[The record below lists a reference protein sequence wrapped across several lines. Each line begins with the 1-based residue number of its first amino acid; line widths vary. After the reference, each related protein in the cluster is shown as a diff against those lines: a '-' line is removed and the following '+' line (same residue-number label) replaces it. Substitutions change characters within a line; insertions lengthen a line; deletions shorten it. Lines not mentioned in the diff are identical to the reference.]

1 LRETRLAKLDV
12 LEDHKMRRLTSI
24 IRWVRKLRSS
34 SLLLA
39 ALLALGTT
47 PGFSSSPGSEKIQA
61 TYTKDGNVVRVTLIV
76 YNYTTSPEK
85 QVLSQAFQEGQ
96 DRELATALSKTKAA
110 GSCSIT
116 GDLGFD
122 VAFIQMVV
130 TPTGRQIT
138 FIANRPLQPDEVNP
152 SSDSQSFDLLVGQLD
167 MNDTDNTKSTGFLY
181 RASRLVIDE
190 QGDFHYDLA
199 GSPWS
204 MVNVLDSNWAP
215 ALAAHE
221 APALAAHEA
230 PAPAGHEAPA
240 ATGPLLSSLP

>member
-1 LRETRLAKLDV
+1 MKP
-12 LEDHKMRRLTSI
+12 LTSI
-24 IRWVRKLRSS
+24 IRWVRKLGSS

-39 ALLALGTT
+39 ALLALGST
-47 PGFSSSPGSEKIQA
+47 PGFSSTPGSEKIQA

-76 YNYTTSPEK
+76 YNYTNSADL
-85 QVLSQAFQEGQ
+85 QVLSLAFQRGQ
-96 DRELATALSKTKAA
+96 DRELAAVLSKTKAA
-110 GSCSIT
+110 GHCSIT
-116 GDLGFD
+116 GDLSFD
-122 VAFIQMVV
+122 VAFIQMLV

-199 GSPWS
+199 GNPWS

-215 ALAAHE
+215 APVVRV
-221 APALAAHEA
+221 APD
-230 PAPAGHEAPA
+230 
-240 ATGPLLSSLP
+240 ATGPPLRSSLP

>member
-1 LRETRLAKLDV
+1 MTRLAC
-12 LEDHKMRRLTSI
+12 I
-24 IRWVRKLRSS
+24 IRWARKLGSF
-34 SLLLA
+34 SLLPA
-39 ALLALGTT
+39 ALLAFAAT

-61 TYTKDGNVVRVTLIV
+61 TYTKDGNVVRVTLTV
-76 YNYTTSPEK
+76 YNYSTSADL
-85 QVLSQAFQEGQ
+85 QVLSLAFQRGH

-110 GSCSIT
+110 GLCSIT
-116 GDLGFD
+116 GGLSFD
-122 VAFIQMVV
+122 VAFIQMVT

-167 MNDTDNTKSTGFLY
+167 MNDADNTKSTGFLY

-190 QGDFHYDLA
+190 QGEFHYDLA

-215 ALAAHE
+215 AQ
-221 APALAAHEA
+221 
-230 PAPAGHEAPA
+230 AGHEAPA
-240 ATGPLLSSLP
+240 ATGQPLLSSLP

>member
-1 LRETRLAKLDV
+1 MKRLAC
-12 LEDHKMRRLTSI
+12 I
-24 IRWVRKLRSS
+24 IRWARKLGSF
-34 SLLLA
+34 SLLPT
-39 ALLALGTT
+39 ALLALAVT
-47 PGFSSSPGSEKIQA
+47 PAFSSSPGSEKIQA

-76 YNYTTSPEK
+76 YNYTTSADL
-85 QVLSQAFQEGQ
+85 QALSLAFQRGH

-110 GSCSIT
+110 GLCSIT
-116 GDLGFD
+116 GGLSFD

-190 QGDFHYDLA
+190 QGEFHYDLA

-215 ALAAHE
+215 VL
-221 APALAAHEA
+221 
-230 PAPAGHEAPA
+230 AGHEAPA
-240 ATGPLLSSLP
+240 APSQPLLSSLP

>member
-1 LRETRLAKLDV
+1 MKP
-12 LEDHKMRRLTSI
+12 LTSI
-24 IRWVRKLRSS
+24 IRWVRKLGSS

-39 ALLALGTT
+39 ALLALGST
-47 PGFSSSPGSEKIQA
+47 PGFSSTPGSEKIQA

-76 YNYTTSPEK
+76 YNYTNSADL
-85 QVLSQAFQEGQ
+85 QVLSLAFQRGQ
-96 DRELATALSKTKAA
+96 DRELAAVLSKTKAA
-110 GSCSIT
+110 GHCSIT
-116 GDLGFD
+116 GDLSFD
-122 VAFIQMVV
+122 VAFIQMLV

-199 GSPWS
+199 GNPWS

-215 ALAAHE
+215 T
-221 APALAAHEA
+221 PT
-230 PAPAGHEAPA
+230 GHEAPA
-240 ATGPLLSSLP
+240 AVGPPLLSSLP

>member
-1 LRETRLAKLDV
+1 
-12 LEDHKMRRLTSI
+12 MRRLTSI
-24 IRWVRKLRSS
+24 IRWVRKLGSS

-76 YNYTTSPEK
+76 YNYTASADL
-85 QVLSQAFQEGQ
+85 QVLSLAFQRGH

-110 GSCSIT
+110 GLCSIT
-116 GDLGFD
+116 GGLSFD
-122 VAFIQMVV
+122 VAFIQMVT

-190 QGDFHYDLA
+190 QGEFHYDLA
-199 GSPWS
+199 GSPWL

-221 APALAAHEA
+221 T
-230 PAPAGHEAPA
+230 PA
-240 ATGPLLSSLP
+240 ATGHPLLSSLP